1 MPTNPVT
8 ATINTWSQLANEQSY
23 NEMTLANL
31 NSNTIPTVYDP
42 IYEKLI
48 MQISDTIYRE
58 MRVEQRWSNI
68 GATAPMNEYPGILRE
83 IYMERR
89 KGMDYAMD
97 RDPRPNQLNVYNVID
112 DEIQVRYHA
121 AQFRWMY
128 GWTLFDEELR
138 RFSGGNGN
146 MIARLSELKAI
157 NAASSRNMFI
167 DALRKQVL
175 YILATQV
182 AKEVETDIDISEFG
196 TLTQAQAKEWLNML
210 DNMIFEMY
218 TGTTKYSPTGEFIQ
232 IPRDRL
238 QIVMPYSFWNT
249 LVRTAFPD
257 TYHIEYFQ
265 NILPEN
271 MILIDTMG
279 GDQVA
284 LTGTPTTPITPTFDA
299 QGMNL
304 LNWSADTHVIIPDT
318 NNIQCVIFDRYALGF
333 EDNLME
339 THIGPKDIEKLAA
352 PVRMHYWTK
361 AYVTDMLPSVAIKF
375 NG

>member
-284 LTGTPTTPITPTFDA
+284 LTGTPTVPITPTFDA

-361 AYVTDMLPSVAIKF
+361 AYVTDMLPSVTIKL
-375 NG
+375 GA

>member
-58 MRVEQRWSNI
+58 MRIEQRWANI

-182 AKEVETDIDISEFG
+182 ATEVETDIDISEFG

-218 TGTTKYSPTGEFIQ
+218 TGTTKYSPTGEFVQ

-279 GDQVA
+279 GEQVA

>member
-284 LTGTPTTPITPTFDA
+284 LTGTPTVPITPTFDA

-318 NNIQCVIFDRYALGF
+318 NIQCVIFDRYALGF
-333 EDNLME
+333 EDNPME

>member
-58 MRVEQRWSNI
+58 MRIEQRWSNI

-112 DEIQVRYHA
+112 DEINVRYHA

-157 NAASSRNMFI
+157 NAASARNMFI
-167 DALRKQVL
+167 DALRKQTL

-182 AKEVETDIDISEFG
+182 ATQVETTIDISEFG

-218 TGTTKYSPTGEFIQ
+218 TGTTKYSPTGEFVQ

-238 QIVMPYSFWNT
+238 QIVMPYAFWNS

-265 NILPEN
+265 NILPQN

-284 LTGTPTTPITPTFDA
+284 LTGTPTVPITPTFDNN
-299 QGMNL
+299 GMNQ
-304 LNWSADTHVIIPDT
+304 LNWAPDTNVIIPDT

-333 EDNLME
+333 EDNLMQ
-339 THIGPKDIEKLAA
+339 TNIGPKDIEKLAA

-361 AYVTDMLPSVAIKF
+361 AYVTDLLPSVTIKLEA
-375 NG
+375 

>member
-58 MRVEQRWSNI
+58 MRIEQRWANI

-182 AKEVETDIDISEFG
+182 ATEVETDIDISEFG

-218 TGTTKYSPTGEFIQ
+218 TGTTKYSPTGEFVQ

-284 LTGTPTTPITPTFDA
+284 LTGTPTVPITPTFDA

-318 NNIQCVIFDRYALGF
+318 DNIQCVIFDRYALGF

-339 THIGPKDIEKLAA
+339 THIGPKDVEKLAA

-361 AYVTDMLPSVAIKF
+361 AYVTDMLPSVTIKL
-375 NG
+375 GA

>member
-58 MRVEQRWSNI
+58 MRIEQRWANI

-97 RDPRPNQLNVYNVID
+97 RDPRPNQLNVYTVID

-182 AKEVETDIDISEFG
+182 ATEVETDIDISEFG

-284 LTGTPTTPITPTFDA
+284 LTGTPTVPITPTFDA

-375 NG
+375 DG

>member
-284 LTGTPTTPITPTFDA
+284 LTGTPTVPITPTFDA

-318 NNIQCVIFDRYALGF
+318 NIQCVIFDRYALGF